1 MCRQEHCYLPPF
13 CHFTPEQWQS
23 VGHEYDEV
31 RDCMLGWDITDYG
44 LGDFDKVGFSL
55 ITIRNGNRAM
65 QDKYPKVYAEKLLYM
80 KEGQYSPNH
89 FHWYKT
95 EDIIN
100 RGGGNVLIR
109 VYNSLPDESIDKVS
123 DVTVNCDG
131 KAYTVP
137 AGTQI
142 RLAPGESIHI
152 PQYLYHDFN
161 VEPGSGPVLLGEVS
175 QCNDDNTDNRFNPPR
190 RPLPRHRR
198 RRAPLP
204 PALQRIPARQRL
216 IITRRPHKI
225 KPAMFN
231 EHRRFSSST
240 GKTESFSHTLNGQQV
255 SASQDTKCTS
265 WKYTSFR
272 HKISIEFITY
282 GGPQNETIPGA
293 ARGASFP
300 GAFFSA
306 AAEGADAGSYGRA
319 ASHFQSCIQRSGT
332 RKIHL
337 FCPDPDVSL
346 FHAGRGS
353 AE

>member
-1 MCRQEHCYLPPF
+1 MKRSEINKALKELEAMCRQEHCYLPPF
-13 CHFTPEQWQS
+13 CNFTPEEWQTK
-23 VGHEYDEV
+23 GHEYDEV

-123 DVTVNCDG
+123 DVTVHCGG

-142 RLAPGESIHI
+142 RLTPGESIHI

-161 VEPGSGPVLLGEVS
+161 VEPGSGPVLLGEV
-175 QCNDDNTDNRFNPPR
+175 NR
-190 RPLPRHRR
+190 
-198 RRAPLP
+198 
-204 PALQRIPARQRL
+204 Q
-216 IITRRPHKI
+216 
-225 KPAMFN
+225 
-231 EHRRFSSST
+231 
-240 GKTESFSHTLNGQQV
+240 
-255 SASQDTKCTS
+255 
-265 WKYTSFR
+265 
-272 HKISIEFITY
+272 
-282 GGPQNETIPGA
+282 
-293 ARGASFP
+293 
-300 GAFFSA
+300 
-306 AAEGADAGSYGRA
+306 
-319 ASHFQSCIQRSGT
+319 
-332 RKIHL
+332 
-337 FCPDPDVSL
+337 
-346 FHAGRGS
+346 
-353 AE
+353 